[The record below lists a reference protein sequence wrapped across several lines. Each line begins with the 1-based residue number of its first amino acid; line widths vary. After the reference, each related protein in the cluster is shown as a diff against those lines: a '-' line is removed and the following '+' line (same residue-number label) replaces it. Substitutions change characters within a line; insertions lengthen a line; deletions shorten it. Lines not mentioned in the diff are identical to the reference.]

1 MLYATASRAIAL
13 SVDTVGCYRALLG
26 LLALTQPT
34 DSKNDNLSGDVDVTG
49 SSSSIVSSS
58 SDTTGESA
66 EQGAQT
72 PDNLSGISDIP
83 SPDRSVGPAT
93 RLDQEFIEELN
104 GAAKAP
110 PTLVV
115 DLTIGGDE
123 TFESTASQAST
134 SGREG
139 SASSESTA
147 PAEEPIK
154 SRGRLVYTAN
164 YFTSAVTSQYLESL
178 REEVLSSRATLTF
191 SPVPPQ
197 GAPETQHCP
206 DFFIAG
212 RWLHGQLDYD
222 QISHSVRVPN
232 KFRRGLAKYNWFSS
246 SSTSDYPHD
255 RPRTVLPGEVTV
267 ASRLPDPVAHYRAW
281 TVVTADVVTTSDRS
295 EVPRGVPVAS
305 THGLHSDSSS
315 QGAWGPRIA
324 DKDMD
329 LLLGQLYPVQGLRIE
344 EPTMSDQGSCGSKR
358 LSDQDRVT
366 HLQQKFAKTNKGS
379 KSRAGPSAPSPTSK
393 APSDPPVARLFCP
406 REDQPSQ
413 PEPTIRGRRDDSRP
427 REPSVA
433 VTGTE
438 PVSRKSF
445 AQRAVVSKFDDCLT
459 SEVAE
464 SS

>member
-206 DFFIAG
+206 DSLLEPLQNEDRSFIG
-212 RWLHGQLDYD
+212 WVILL
-222 QISHSVRVPN
+222 SS
-232 KFRRGLAKYNWFSS
+232 LAKYNWFSS

-379 KSRAGPSAPSPTSK
+379 KSRAGRSAPSPTSK